1 MLGCSGHK
9 RVSSLFTHLHFC
21 SLGFS
26 TLHIFNCIWFKKTAT
41 DRSDSWFCR
50 SSFTSKS
57 WQLADDQQHFDWKKL
72 PISCYSLIMWMFFWD
87 FCLLET
93 LNVPMSHL
101 HSTQGQ
107 WHRAFCHFMW
117 YCLLPLVFS
126 TQKFWWTI
134 FYHLVYSHYV
144 DWEMEYTIKSDFRNV
159 PTYFKAETV
168 LSGKCLLG
176 LGDIGPV
183 TCYDFTSWRHA
194 LRLWLEV
201 KHVRAS
207 AHTHT
212 HTLKQTCI
220 TWSKTDSFGA
230 QSASLWE
237 TTCPLWFCFV
247 TLSCG

>member
-1 MLGCSGHK
+1 M
-9 RVSSLFTHLHFC
+9 
-21 SLGFS
+21 
-26 TLHIFNCIWFKKTAT
+26 
-41 DRSDSWFCR
+41 SD
-50 SSFTSKS
+50 
-57 WQLADDQQHFDWKKL
+57 
-72 PISCYSLIMWMFFWD
+72 
-87 FCLLET
+87 
-93 LNVPMSHL
+93 L

-107 WHRAFCHFMW
+107 WHSVFCNFMW

-126 TQKFWWTI
+126 TQQFWWTI